1 VGHDLVLP
9 DGAEA
14 GRIKPFK
21 KTVGPKMIECLRGT
35 LLEKE
40 AGWALLEVGGVGYG
54 LEMPT
59 TAVGQLPETGAE
71 VRVHTHLHTR
81 EDTTVLFGFITPE
94 EREAFRVFIRVSGIG
109 PKTALGILSAVSI
122 GKFAQAIVSGDVSAL
137 TRIPGIGKK
146 TAERIIVEMKDR
158 VGALPQAEAAATAP
172 SLAGAAREACE
183 ALIALGRKPAAA
195 ENAVLRA
202 REILGADSATED
214 LIREALKPH

>member
-1 VGHDLVLP
+1 
-9 DGAEA
+9 
-14 GRIKPFK
+14 
-21 KTVGPKMIECLRGT
+21 MIECLRGT

-40 AGWALLEVGGVGYG
+40 AGWALLDVGGVGYG

-59 TAVGQLPETGAE
+59 TAVEQLPEAGAE
-71 VRVHTHLHTR
+71 AYVHTHLHTR
-81 EDTTVLFGFITPE
+81 EDATVLFGFITPE

-122 GKFAQAIVSGDVSAL
+122 AQFAQAIVRGDVSFL

-158 VGALPQAEAAATAP
+158 IGVLPQTEEASAAP
-172 SLAGAAREACE
+172 SLVGAAREASE

-195 ENAVLRA
+195 ENAVRQARA
-202 REILGADSATED
+202 LLGDQCATEE
-214 LIREALKPH
+214 LIREALKR